1 MQTETTLGNSETM
14 ETTQNETTRDNLANP
29 TRPETFHVLSIDAW
43 RGIEGGWDWNSWDIV
58 GAAPVETMHYT
69 PRRLLAWMR
78 SEGYISKQSAG
89 RVAVHDDGYNLVIT
103 DRRNGCPL
111 YAIEYGRGV

>member
-14 ETTQNETTRDNLANP
+14 ETTQNETNRDNLANP

-43 RGIEGGWDWNSWDIV
+43 RGCEGGWDWNNWHGV
-58 GAAPVETMHYT
+58 GYAPVEVVDYT

-78 SEGYISKQSAG
+78 SEGFLSAQSAG
-89 RVAVHDDGYNLVIT
+89 RVAVQDDGYNLTII

>member
-1 MQTETTLGNSETM
+1 M
-14 ETTQNETTRDNLANP
+14 ETTQNEISLTPLHSLR
-29 TRPETFHVLSIDAW
+29 VLSIDAW
-43 RGIEGGWDWNSWDIV
+43 RGCEGGWDWNDWHGV
-58 GAAPVETMHYT
+58 GYAPVEALKYT

-78 SEGYISKQSAG
+78 SEGYITTQSAG
-89 RVAVHDDGYNLVIT
+89 RVAVQDDGYNLVII

>member
-1 MQTETTLGNSETM
+1 MQ
-14 ETTQNETTRDNLANP
+14 TTQNEISLTPLNSFR
-29 TRPETFHVLSIDAW
+29 VLSIDAW
-43 RGIEGGWDWNSWDIV
+43 RGCEGGWDWNDWHGV
-58 GAAPVETMHYT
+58 GYAPVETLNYT

-78 SEGYISKQSAG
+78 SEGYITAQSAG
-89 RVAVHDDGYNLVIT
+89 RVAVQDDGHNLVII

>member
-1 MQTETTLGNSETM
+1 MQTETTLGKSETM
-14 ETTQNETTRDNLANP
+14 NTETTRDNLANP

-78 SEGYISKQSAG
+78 SEGYLAARSKG
-89 RVAVHDDGYNLVIT
+89 RVAVQDDGYNLTII